1 MSGTMRVAVYYNNH
15 DVRIEERPIP
25 RIGPRELLV
34 KVRASGICGSDVL
47 EWYRV
52 PKAPLVLGHEIAA
65 EIVEVGGEVK
75 GFGRGD
81 RVFVSHHVPCLECA
95 YCQGGHETVCRT
107 LRTTNF
113 DPGGFAEFVRVP
125 EINVRHGVFR
135 LPENLSWEDG
145 VFVEPLAC
153 VVRGQRAA
161 DVRPGQSVLV
171 IGSGM
176 TGLLHIRLSR
186 ATGASN
192 VFATDVLEN
201 RRDAAK
207 ASGADAVFRADED
220 VATKLKEANDSR
232 LADRVILSTGAPAA
246 IEQSFALVEA
256 GGTILFFA
264 PTESDRRIPMP
275 FNRLWRDEVTMTST
289 YGASPRDLMESIR
302 LLHEGR
308 VKVRDLVS
316 HRLPL
321 TDAAKGF
328 QLVADGRE
336 SLKVVLVP

>member
-1 MSGTMRVAVYYNNH
+1 MKDTLRVAAYYNNR
-15 DVRIEERPIP
+15 DVRVEERPIP
-25 RIGPRELLV
+25 RIGPREILV

-153 VVRGQRAA
+153 AVRGQRAA
-161 DVRPGQSVLV
+161 DVRPGQSILV

-176 TGLLHIRLSR
+176 TGLLHIRLAR
-186 ATGASN
+186 ATGAGN
-192 VFATDVLEN
+192 VVATDVLEN
-201 RRDAAK
+201 RMAA
-207 ASGADAVFRADED
+207 ARSSGADAVFRADD
-220 VATKLKEANDSR
+220 DIAGKLKDRNR
-232 LADRVILSTGAPAA
+232 GGLADRVIVSTGAPTA
-246 IEQSFALVEA
+246 
-256 GGTILFFA
+256 
-264 PTESDRRIPMP
+264 
-275 FNRLWRDEVTMTST
+275 
-289 YGASPRDLMESIR
+289 
-302 LLHEGR
+302 
-308 VKVRDLVS
+308 
-316 HRLPL
+316 
-321 TDAAKGF
+321 
-328 QLVADGRE
+328 
-336 SLKVVLVP
+336 